1 MPTNFQGEWK
11 TAKDG
16 FIKNARGVPPE
27 ISMLM
32 SQGRDFGPALKSFDA
47 AVGFEKL
54 MKALPAVLRAKDDYE
69 TELTEALK
77 KTDSKP
83 GQAAI
88 KALLK
93 QIDGIWT
100 EVEKLAQ
107 PPRPSGQM
115 VASYKLREFDLAY
128 GIKTEF
134 LKVDPIKIEVDIE
147 IDKVFKQLL
156 DNHQVELRAADMG
169 DAAMEELNK
178 LRGAFTT
185 AILAVDASIRKDPTI
200 LAAKTKEANE
210 VLKYYGKIVEDRVNL
225 VVQAAWKAYLGR
237 KADLRE
243 FRIKSATKVVLGTI
257 GVAVAVASAVASFG
271 TAWMNIFAA
280 CKGIAEVGKALKT
293 WAQDIDTVY
302 ALLIED
308 IKHVDKLNTEREKGK
323 QKGGPGQK
331 ASKAKQVGKEVLA
344 AMLPVTK
351 DMLKATSAI
360 EARCKQFSGLVS
372 KLDTKA
378 DELSGIIQTVT
389 KNLSGL
395 PDRMLSTEQINLG
408 RRMNKT
414 VTGMMTELADLHGK
428 AKRCARFAEAAMKA
442 VKKLKAEDS
451 WIGNTETAGGVG
463 SKGVALYALANF
475 CFACAEHGKQL
486 VSLLPI

>member
-11 TAKDG
+11 TAKDS

-32 SQGRDFGPALKSFDA
+32 SQGRDFGPALKNFDA
-47 AVGFEKL
+47 AVGFEKQ
-54 MKALPAVLRAKDDYE
+54 MKAMPAVMRAKGEYE
-69 TELTEALK
+69 SELTDALK

-93 QIDGIWT
+93 QIDNIWT
-100 EVEKLAQ
+100 EVEKAAQ

-115 VASYKLREFDLAY
+115 VSAYRLRTFNLAA
-128 GIKTEF
+128 GVKTEF
-134 LKVDPIKIEVDIE
+134 LKVDPIPIDVEIEV
-147 IDKVFKQLL
+147 DKVFKQLI
-156 DNHQVELRAADMG
+156 DNGQAGLRAQDLG
-169 DAAMEELNK
+169 DTASAELDK
-178 LRGAFTT
+178 VREAFSAT
-185 AILAVDASIRKDPTI
+185 ILAVDASIRKDRTI

-210 VLKYYGKIVEDRVNL
+210 VLKHYGKIVEDRVNL
-225 VVQAAWKAYLGR
+225 AVQASWKAYLAR

-257 GVAVAVASAVASFG
+257 GVAVAVTSAVASFG

-280 CKGIAEVGKALKT
+280 CKGIAEVGKTLKT

-323 QKGGPGQK
+323 KKDGPSQKG
-331 ASKAKQVGKEVLA
+331 SKAKQVGREVVG

-372 KLDTKA
+372 KLDDKA
-378 DELSGIIQTVT
+378 DELSGVIQAVT

-408 RRMNKT
+408 RRMSKT
-414 VTGMMTELADLHGK
+414 VTSMMTEIADLHAK
-428 AKRCARFAEAAMKA
+428 TKRCARFADASMKA

-451 WIGNTETAGGVG
+451 WIGNTETAGGLG

-475 CFACAEHGKQL
+475 CFACAENGKQL
-486 VSLLPI
+486 MSLLPV